1 VSNPVYI
8 EIEYIE
14 IEFKFY
20 SSLNIVGKILRRG
33 FLILCR
39 VYLDLVDLF
48 VRFVFLFFAKKK
60 VDAMKKQKQKSIL
73 RLVYTTLL
81 KLRDLV

>member
-33 FLILCR
+33 FLILCH

-60 VDAMKKQKQKSIL
+60 
-73 RLVYTTLL
+73 
-81 KLRDLV
+81 